1 MSFSSSFSFSSRLY
15 VLSSP
20 VSRLSGNWEGG
31 RGSPSLSPSF
41 VMIVCIFSRMLM
53 NMDQINVLIR
63 KKEGNEGRRGGKQGE
78 RAWNH
83 VKYFYFFFPCP
94 FLIRTKLEAFSKM
107 KNTEV
112 D

>member
-31 RGSPSLSPSF
+31 RESPSLSPSF

-53 NMDQINVLIR
+53 NMDQINVQIR
-63 KKEGNEGRRGGKQGE
+63 KKEGNKGRRGVSKEKEHGTMSSISI
-78 RAWNH
+78 
-83 VKYFYFFFPCP
+83 FFF
-94 FLIRTKLEAFSKM
+94 LVLSLY
-107 KNTEV
+107 
-112 D
+112 